1 MRENTHSITKRAHS
15 EFALDVPSA
24 LKERVVR
31 DSQLTASS
39 LWRTVLKRKYTVF
52 GFAAIVFALAAAYA
66 YSRTPVYEGVARL
79 QIDPSRSTNLGLDNG
94 DKSTS
99 GSPDADSRVKT
110 EVAIIQSDTVA
121 TRVINSLGLSADQNF
136 AGAKLAKLGIRDMS
150 QLSPSQRQ
158 GLLTT
163 FHNAMKV
170 KVIPSTELVEI
181 RFRNADPAL
190 ATNAANSIIDEYM
203 KRNFLARVDG
213 TAQVSQWLSKQLEEI
228 LQSTTAAQ
236 QKLAAFQ
243 KNNNLLGTNESDNI
257 VTDRLKKLNEEL
269 TQAEADRIVKEG
281 RYRLA
286 LSADPEL
293 VGSAIPDTR
302 MQTLRTQ
309 EAELQAQ
316 YSQLS
321 AKFGSNYPKLHEL
334 ETQKAQLEAQIDAEG
349 KNIGMRLGNEYNAAA
364 KAEAMIRS
372 DFEKQKQFAY
382 KLNTNVG
389 EYAAL
394 KHEVEAGQQLY
405 DTLQLKLKEAGI
417 TSGLTSTFV
426 NVIDRAQI
434 PDLPVEP
441 RKSLYLALGLGSGL
455 CGGLLLALIRDS
467 FDDTVRSSEQ
477 CEALTG
483 IPELAC
489 IPFLASLGKKQRIE
503 QRRARPLLSSRSA
516 FSPLA
521 LREPNSPG
529 VEAYRA
535 LCSVILLAAKENPP
549 KVMVV
554 TSATPGEGKS
564 TVSCNLATALA
575 QRKKN
580 VLLVDADMRCS
591 SIYSPSGARP
601 GLSTMCASGPDAYH
615 PRYQPIATLPNLH
628 VVPAGIRPTD
638 PTGVLD
644 SAQMQELLAAWS
656 RQYDHIVIDTPPIL
670 PFSDAMVLA
679 ARADGVILVARS
691 GVSRT
696 GALLRARDV
705 LVRSGANLLGFV
717 FNAVKEPE
725 YYYAYPAGY
734 EQVLNR
740 DQESPI
746 G

>member
-1 MRENTHSITKRAHS
+1 MRENNQRITKHVHS
-15 EFALDVPSA
+15 EFALDFPSA
-24 LKERVVR
+24 LQNRIVPHG
-31 DSQLTASS
+31 QLSVSS
-39 LWRTVLKRKYTVF
+39 LWRTVVKRKYTIF

-79 QIDPSRSTNLGLDNG
+79 QIDPTRSTNLGLDNG
-94 DKSTS
+94 DTSAS

-121 TRVINSLGLSADQNF
+121 TRVINSLGLSADQHF
-136 AGAKLAKLGIRDMS
+136 AGTKLAKLGIRDMS

-158 GLLTT
+158 GLLTV
-163 FHNAMKV
+163 FHNEMKV

-181 RFRNADPAL
+181 RFRNSDPAL
-190 ATNAANSIIDEYM
+190 ATNVANSIIDEYM

-228 LQSTTAAQ
+228 QLSTTAAQ

-257 VTDRLKKLNEEL
+257 VTDRLKQLNEEL
-269 TQAEADRIVKEG
+269 TQAEANRIVKEG
-281 RYRLA
+281 RYRLT

-293 VGSAIPDTR
+293 IDSAVPDTR

-321 AKFGSNYPKLHEL
+321 AKFGSHYPKLHEL
-334 ETQKAQLEAQIDAEG
+334 ETQKAQLEAQIIAEG
-349 KNIGMRLGNEYNAAA
+349 KNIGMRLGNEYNAAV
-364 KAEAMIRS
+364 KAEAMIRN

-394 KHEVEAGQQLY
+394 KHEVESGQQLY

-426 NVIDRAQI
+426 SVIDRAQI

-441 RKSLYLALGLGSGL
+441 RKSLYLALGLGGGL
-455 CGGLLLALIRDS
+455 CGGLLLGLIRDS
-467 FDDTVRSSEQ
+467 FDDTVRTSEQ
-477 CEALTG
+477 CEVLTG

-489 IPFLASLGKKQRIE
+489 VPFLASLAKKQRVA
-503 QRRARPLLSSRSA
+503 QKRTRPLLSPRSVL
-516 FSPLA
+516 SPLA
-521 LREPNSPG
+521 LEEPSSPG

-549 KVMVV
+549 KVLVV

-575 QRKKN
+575 QRQKT

-591 SIYSPSGARP
+591 SIYSQLGARP
-601 GLSTMCASGPDAYH
+601 GLSTMCVSPDSYY

-638 PTGVLD
+638 PTGLLD
-644 SAQMQELLAAWS
+644 SVQMQELLAAW
-656 RQYDHIVIDTPPIL
+656 RTQYEHIVIDTPPIL

-679 ARADGVILVARS
+679 ARADGVVLVARS
-691 GVSRT
+691 GVSRA
-696 GALLRARDV
+696 GALLRAREV
-705 LVRSGANLLGFV
+705 LARSGANLLGFV
-717 FNAVKEPE
+717 LNAVKEPE
-725 YYYAYPAGY
+725 YYYAYPDGY
-734 EQVLNR
+734 EQVLSS
-740 DQESPI
+740 DQEIPR